1 MLADIERFRREMGI
15 PIRPDQADVI
25 SVDEIEACLAKQRS
39 LLRRGDILLLRFGWI
54 EWYEKADTA
63 TRERIAA
70 DEAFSACG
78 LSKSEG
84 TARWIWD
91 KELAAIAGDNPALEV
106 QPFDTASVDGFL
118 HYRLIPLLGIAI
130 GEMFA
135 LDALGAD
142 CKADGRYEGLFV
154 SAPLN
159 KLGGIG
165 STANA
170 LALK

>member
-1 MLADIERFRREMGI
+1 
-15 PIRPDQADVI
+15 
-25 SVDEIEACLAKQRS
+25 
-39 LLRRGDILLLRFGWI
+39 
-54 EWYEKADTA
+54 
-63 TRERIAA
+63 
-70 DEAFSACG
+70 
-78 LSKSEG
+78 
-84 TARWIWD
+84 
-91 KELAAIAGDNPALEV
+91 LEV
-106 QPFDTASVDGFL
+106 QPFDTGSVDGFL

-159 KLGGIG
+159 KPGGIG